1 MPVASN
7 MLSLILYLLVMV
19 NQIECQDLTYRKHHQ
34 TTSTSAS
41 LQATK
46 YDLTD
51 TIVIEVNPNENR
63 KKLTTSEE
71 YNYIINV
78 SKTSFLR

>member
-34 TTSTSAS
+34 TTSAS

>member
-7 MLSLILYLLVMV
+7 MFSLILYLLVMV
-19 NQIECQDLTYRKHHQ
+19 NQKECQELTYRKLNQ
-34 TTSTSAS
+34 TTS

-51 TIVIEVNPNENR
+51 TIVIDVIPNENR
-63 KKLTTSEE
+63 KQFGTSSGE

-78 SKTSFLR
+78 SKPSFLRWN